1 MLLDAEGV
9 AVPQDA
15 EQLVIRNE
23 EEPGEGVPL
32 GVQVV
37 VQALLAFLKA
47 LTDVLQVTE
56 AVWGLTASLDHRIFQ
71 GLAHDLD
78 KVKKTKVTP
87 RQQESCSF
95 FFPGHAQGFK
105 FPGLGSNFCH
115 SSNNATFLIAW
126 PPGNSRS
133 SALVPGGHLPGSMH
147 EKAKPINQNH
157 GLQGGQ
163 TGKSS

>member
-95 FFPGHAQGFK
+95 FFSWPCPGIQVPR
-105 FPGLGSNFCH
+105 PGIKL
-115 SSNNATFLIAW
+115 
-126 PPGNSRS
+126 
-133 SALVPGGHLPGSMH
+133 LP
-147 EKAKPINQNH
+147 Q
-157 GLQGGQ
+157 Q
-163 TGKSS
+163 